1 LEEDPVFLR
10 LSLVDSTD
18 LAVDEVVLMIDQQP

>member
-1 LEEDPVFLR
+1 LEGDPVLLR

-18 LAVDEVVLMIDQQP
+18 LAVDEVVLMIDEQP